1 MKWILLYWIAING
14 QALSTHTQEFDS
26 QVACEAAG
34 HKIDGVIAS
43 SNLSDWGG
51 VFYGK
56 YYCVEK

>member
-14 QALSTHTQEFDS
+14 QAVSTNTQEFDT
-26 QVACEAAG
+26 QFACEAAG

-43 SNLSDWGG
+43 WGG

-56 YYCVEK
+56 YFCVEKGSNL

>member
-14 QALSTHTQEFDS
+14 QAVSTNTQEFDS
-26 QVACEAAG
+26 QAACEAAG

-43 SNLSDWGG
+43 WGG